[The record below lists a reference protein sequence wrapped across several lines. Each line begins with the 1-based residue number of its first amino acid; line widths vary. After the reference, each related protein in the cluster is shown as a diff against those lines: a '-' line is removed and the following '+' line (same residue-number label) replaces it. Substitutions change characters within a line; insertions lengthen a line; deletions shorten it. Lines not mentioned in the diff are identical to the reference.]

1 MEENKDK
8 SHAKK
13 MISES
18 TRNERMIV
26 PVTLRDLILFKE
38 EVLKEM
44 KVYQNKIDQ
53 SISKNYE
60 KCEKLLE
67 FKQ

>member
-26 PVTLRDLILFKE
+26 PITLRDLILFKE